1 MSATRGVGVE
11 GIHLAH
17 VRCNGMEPRGTGDH
31 LGRHSSLSV
40 VHAARNAPEETW
52 VVVCGG
58 AKNVPLLVQ
67 PDPPSVVVVLMKKFH
82 LRPIRLEAE
91 GAGTE
96 VVPLPV
102 YFPVEAR
109 IADRS
114 VNPIVQ
120 PVTQVARASVSIPR
134 PKAREKNLLKVRP
147 VVTIRI
153 L

>member
-1 MSATRGVGVE
+1 MHT
-11 GIHLAH
+11 
-17 VRCNGMEPRGTGDH
+17 
-31 LGRHSSLSV
+31 
-40 VHAARNAPEETW
+40 ARNAPEEAG

-58 AKNVPLLVQ
+58 AKDVSLLVE

-102 YFPVEAR
+102 YFPIEAR
-109 IADRS
+109 IADGA
-114 VNPIVQ
+114 VNPVVQ
-120 PVTQVARASVSIPR
+120 PVAQVARTSVCVTWA
-134 PKAREKNLLKVRP
+134 KAREQNLLEVRL

-153 L
+153 LEKEKVGGMG